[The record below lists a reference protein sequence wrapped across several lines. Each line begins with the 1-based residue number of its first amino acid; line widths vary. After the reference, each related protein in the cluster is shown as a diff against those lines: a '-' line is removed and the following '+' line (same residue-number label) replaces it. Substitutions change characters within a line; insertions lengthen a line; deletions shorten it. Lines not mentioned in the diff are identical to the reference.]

1 MKPIC
6 KILTVPLIIALVPV
20 IAHAEKLEEGNI
32 ELGISGSHMGASL
45 SFEGEEVTTGSL
57 TTFASEVGYFLSPCI
72 EIAGGVDFSRDSN
85 KIGGLEETS
94 SHYVSLTGSLVFN
107 IPMEGPTIPFVTL
120 GGGFV
125 VYGGDSFGDDTSYLF
140 PSITVGVRLF
150 ASSNVSINF
159 EFGYQHHKNIGG
171 WDGLNRSS
179 FIAGIGISAFFRGD

>member
-1 MKPIC
+1 MKTIY
-6 KILTVPLIIALVPV
+6 KTLSALLIIALVPV
-20 IAHAEKLEEGNI
+20 LAHAEKLESGDI

-45 SFEGEEVTTGSL
+45 SFEGEEVTSGSL
-57 TTFASEVGYFLSPCI
+57 TTFTGKVGYFLSPFI

-85 KIGGLEETS
+85 KIDDLGKTS
-94 SHYVSLTGSLVFN
+94 SHYVSLTSCLVFN
-107 IPMEGPTIPFVTL
+107 FPMDGPTIPFLTL

-125 VYGGDSFGDDTSYLF
+125 VYGGDSYGENTSYLF
-140 PSITVGVRLF
+140 PSITGGMRLF
-150 ASSNVSINF
+150 ASPNVSINF